1 LKYVDIIEFK
11 IIIFIQEIKMN
22 EDRFTEKTKE
32 ALGIAQ
38 SSLSKFNHSEL
49 NPLHLLYGIL
59 GVPEGVVPK
68 MLKDMGINPDQV
80 KNRVI
85 DELDRFPKAYGGT
98 LQVYMSKEAKKII
111 DDAWEEAR
119 RLNDKY
125 IGTEHILLSIIDN
138 REKAGEILT
147 FFGISKENI
156 YKSLKNVRG
165 EKRIEEPD
173 AESKYKILEKYTRDL
188 TASIGDPVIDREIEI
203 ERVMQI
209 LIRKTKNNPVLV
221 GEAGVGKTA
230 IVEGLAQKIVDGKVP
245 DLLIDKRILALD
257 IGGLVAGTKF
267 RGEFEDRLKAILEE
281 LEKKHDELILFI
293 DELHTIV
300 GAGAAEG
307 AVDASN
313 MMKPFLA
320 RGAMKTI
327 GATTVSEYRKY
338 IEKDTALERR
348 FQPVWVDEPS
358 VADSIEILKG
368 LKESYEKYHSVEID
382 DSAIDAAV
390 KFSKRYIQDRYL
402 PDKAIDLLDE
412 ACAKRQLQKAGLPGD
427 LKILKEKMDKL
438 QEEAKKL
445 ADDGD
450 NRAAHKIMEEEEKIR
465 HEYLKEKEICD
476 KKNPPDQKLCEE
488 DIAEIVSAWTG
499 IPVSKMLEKEKHK
512 LMHLEEEIH
521 ERIVNQEEAVE
532 AVADAIR
539 RARSGLSDP
548 TKPIGSFIFLGPTG
562 VGKTEL
568 AKVLAWILFDSEDA
582 LVRID
587 MSEYMEKHTVARL
600 IGAPPGYVGYEEG
613 GYLTEAVRKRPYR
626 VILYDEIEK
635 AHSDVFNILLQI
647 LDDGRLTD
655 GKGRTVNF
663 TNTVNIMT
671 SNIASDIIQ
680 NLSDN
685 YDLLKEKITEQ
696 LKLKMRPEFLNRI
709 DDIIIF
715 RPLSNDHVKKIIYIL
730 INDLSNRVAESGFK
744 ISITEKAKEKIA
756 NEGYDKIFGARP
768 LKRTIQR
775 LIETPLSTKIIKGEI
790 KDKEIVVDLKNNEFV
805 FK

>member
-1 LKYVDIIEFK
+1 
-11 IIIFIQEIKMN
+11 MN

-38 SSLSKFNHSEL
+38 SSLSKFNHTEL
-49 NPLHLLYGIL
+49 TPLHLLYGLL
-59 GVPEGVVPK
+59 GNPEGVVPNI
-68 MLKDMGINPDQV
+68 LKNMSINPDQV

-98 LQVYMSKEAKKII
+98 MQVYMSSEANKVL
-111 DDAWEEAR
+111 DNAWEEAR
-119 RLNDKY
+119 RLKDKY
-125 IGTEHILLSIIDN
+125 IGTEHILLALTED
-138 REKAGEILT
+138 REKTGEILSS
-147 FFGISKENI
+147 FGISKENI
-156 YKSLKNVRG
+156 YNSLKNVRG
-165 EKRIEEPD
+165 ETRIEEPD

-188 TASIGDPVIDREIEI
+188 TASIGDPVIDREMEI
-203 ERVMQI
+203 DRVMQI
-209 LIRKTKNNPVLV
+209 LIRKTKNNPVLI

-230 IVEGLAQKIVDGKVP
+230 IVEGLAQRIVAGKVP
-245 DLLIDKRILALD
+245 DLLKSKRILALD

-281 LEKKHDELILFI
+281 LEKKQDELILFI

-320 RGAMKTI
+320 RGSMKTI

-338 IEKDTALERR
+338 IEKDSALERR

-368 LKESYEKYHSVEID
+368 LKESYENYHNVKID
-382 DSAIDAAV
+382 ESAIYAAV
-390 KFSKRYIQDRYL
+390 KFSKRYLQDRYL

-412 ACAKRQLQKAGLPGD
+412 ACAKKQLQKSNFPED
-427 LKILKEKMDKL
+427 LKRMKEKIESL

-445 ADDGD
+445 ADEGD
-450 NRAAHKIMEEEEKIR
+450 HRTAHNIMEEEEKIR
-465 HEYLKEKEICD
+465 HEYQREKGKWDKE
-476 KKNPPDQKLCEE
+476 NPTDQPLHDE

-499 IPVSKMLEKEKHK
+499 IPISKMLEKERHK

-521 ERIVNQEEAVE
+521 ERIINQDEAV
-532 AVADAIR
+532 AAIADAIR

-568 AKVLAWILFDSEDA
+568 AKVLAWILFDSRDA
-582 LVRID
+582 LIRVD

-635 AHSDVFNILLQI
+635 AHPEVFNILLQI

-663 TNTVNIMT
+663 ANTVNIMT
-671 SNIASDIIQ
+671 SNIASEIIQ
-680 NLSDN
+680 NLADN

-715 RPLSNDHVKKIIYIL
+715 KPLTMDQVKQIVDIL
-730 INDLSNRVAESGFK
+730 IEELSKRIAESGLK
-744 ISITEKAKEKIA
+744 ISITEAAKNKIA
-756 NEGYDKIFGARP
+756 KEGYDKTFGARP

-790 KDKEIVVDLKNNEFV
+790 KKKEIRVDIENDKLI
-805 FK
+805 FKQK